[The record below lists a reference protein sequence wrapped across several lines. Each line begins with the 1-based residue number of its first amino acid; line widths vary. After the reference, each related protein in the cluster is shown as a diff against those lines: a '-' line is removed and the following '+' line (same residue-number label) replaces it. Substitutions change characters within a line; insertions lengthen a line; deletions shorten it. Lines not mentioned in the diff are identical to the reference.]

1 MEDVRTRFAPSPTG
15 FLHIGG
21 LRTALY
27 AYLHARHTGGSFIL
41 RIEDTDRSRLV
52 PGALED
58 ILDSLRW
65 IGIAWDEGPE
75 TGGHHAPYVQSER
88 VDLYRRHARQLVE
101 SGRAYPCYCTPERL
115 RGLREEQQEKGL
127 APGYDR
133 RCRNLTEQ
141 ERAAHRERGDAF
153 VIRFAYPREGETIFT
168 DLIRGD
174 ITTSNEQMDD
184 FVLLKSDGYPT
195 YHLANVVDDHLMG
208 ITDVIRGEEW
218 ISSTPRHLNL
228 YRSFGWAPPRFAH
241 VPVILA
247 PGGGK
252 LSKRHG
258 AVTVREFRN
267 TGYLPEA
274 LLNFIVLL
282 GWSLDDRTEQFTM
295 DQLVEHFDIRQVNKS
310 AAVFSYE
317 KLDHFNGLYIRRKTA
332 EELCDLLM
340 PFVVKAGMLGEQE
353 VDAHR
358 DYLLRIVPLIRER
371 ITLLGEAGEQL
382 WFFFDRHFEIR
393 DSVSLI
399 PKKGTAADAARI
411 LEGASEAIRRTEP
424 FTEER
429 IEASLRALVEQLDM
443 KVGQVFMTIRVAVT
457 GSRVSPGL
465 FETINVLGRER
476 VLSRLAAA
484 ADTARSRGS
493 T

>member
-15 FLHIGG
+15 LLHIGG

-41 RIEDTDRSRLV
+41 RIEDTDRARLV

-65 IGIAWDEGPE
+65 IGIDWDEGPDI
-75 TGGHHAPYVQSER
+75 GGPYAPYVQSER
-88 VDLYRRHARQLVE
+88 VELYRRHAERLVE
-101 SGRAYPCYCTPERL
+101 SGSAYPCFCTPERL
-115 RGLREEQQEKGL
+115 RELREEQREKGL
-127 APGYDR
+127 DPGYDR
-133 RCRNLTEQ
+133 RCRGLTGQ
-141 ERAAHRERGDAF
+141 ERAARRERGDTF
-153 VIRFAYPREGETIFT
+153 VIRFAYPREGETAFP
-168 DLIRGD
+168 DLIRGE
-174 ITTSNEQMDD
+174 ITTGNERMDD

-228 YRSFGWAPPRFAH
+228 YRSFGWTPPRFAH

-258 AVTVREFRN
+258 AVTVREFREK
-267 TGYLPEA
+267 GYLPEA

-295 DQLVEHFDIRQVNKS
+295 DQLVEYFDIRQVNKS

-317 KLDHFNGLYIRRKTA
+317 KLDHFNGLYIRRKTSG
-332 EELCDLLM
+332 ELCDLLM
-340 PFVVKAGMLGEQE
+340 PFVVKAGLLGEQE
-353 VDAHR
+353 ADAHR

-371 ITLLGEAGEQL
+371 ITLLGEVGDHV

-393 DSVSLI
+393 DTAALI
-399 PKKGTAADAARI
+399 PKKGTAADATRI
-411 LEGASEAIRRTEP
+411 LEGAREAIRQADL

-429 IEASLRALVEQLDM
+429 IEASLRALVERLGM

-476 VLSRLAAA
+476 VLRRLAAA
-484 ADTARSRGS
+484 ADTARSLES